1 MQQKRQE
8 KHDNVYR
15 ESVSHVFPKFEKF
28 QKLQFILRHRLF
40 VHRNA
45 YLMKKMGK

>member
-15 ESVSHVFPKFEKF
+15 ESVSHVFPKFENVNF
-28 QKLQFILRHRLF
+28 LHM
-40 VHRNA
+40 HESENA
-45 YLMKKMGK
+45 KWPMMAYDQISPP